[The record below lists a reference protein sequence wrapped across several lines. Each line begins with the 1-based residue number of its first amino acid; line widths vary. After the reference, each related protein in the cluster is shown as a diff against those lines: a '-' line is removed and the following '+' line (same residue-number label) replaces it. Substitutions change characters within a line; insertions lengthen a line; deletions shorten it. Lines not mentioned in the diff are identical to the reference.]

1 MIDISSAEVTKAI
14 VHRVGN
20 RIREEGYSLSTQE
33 IKRTKDIDDILLRH
47 YLSPLVKRNEIYD
60 FYHESDIGLNTIYHF
75 TKQVFANPS
84 IFSEQSR
91 NIAKHLYSASTHP
104 KISSGEL
111 IIILFT
117 GLVVDGTKC
126 DALGIYRIE
135 TKDSYLDINDD
146 AGAFQLIERTGIS
159 LEKMQKG
166 ALVLSSNYRVFAV
179 DTLSQKTKYWMESF
193 LKITP
198 QSTPKVCAKVGGE
211 LLKAISSKISD
222 PNSALELGNRISK
235 SIEDSETIS
244 LGVIKKISSDYV
256 EQDSL
261 NEILSNLQVKSGF
274 DLADEL
280 TLDSPAFAKY
290 TKSLTKHTRIADG
303 ITLVMSNTSANISK
317 IDIQKTQSG
326 LFATIAIEIMED

>member
-33 IKRTKDIDDILLRH
+33 VKRTKDIDDILLRH
-47 YLSPLVKRNEIYD
+47 YLSPLVKRNEIYG

-75 TKQVFANPS
+75 SKQVFESPS
-84 IFSEQSR
+84 IFSEQSQ

-166 ALVLSSNYRVFAV
+166 ALVLSNDYRVFAI

-193 LKITP
+193 LKIMP
-198 QSTPKVCAKVGGE
+198 QSTPKVCAKIGGQ
-211 LLKAISSKISD
+211 LLKAISSKISE
-222 PNSALELGNRISK
+222 PNSAIELGNRISK

-244 LGVIKKISSDYV
+244 LGAIKEISANYV
-256 EQDSL
+256 DQNAL
-261 NEILSNLQVKSGF
+261 NEIWGNLQGKSGF
-274 DLADEL
+274 DLDDEL
-280 TLDSPAFAKY
+280 TIDSPTFAKY
-290 TKSLTKHTRIADG
+290 TENVTKQTRIADG
-303 ITLVMSNTSANISK
+303 IILVMSNANANLSK
-317 IDIQKTQSG
+317 VDVQKTQNG
-326 LFATIAIEIMED
+326 LVATIAIAIIGN